1 MRAGVDACVRRG
13 QARVHAASGCVMC
26 VCVAVCARRGTVRHV
41 AAAAPGVRRSWLRVG
56 LCSRTVSGSLLPVHY
71 TSEHRSSHRS
81 SSAVAAAVAAR
92 VTGQEGLGDTQ
103 LVERGTITNDLGC
116 QGAIRLALI

>member
-1 MRAGVDACVRRG
+1 MCLRAAWAGACSVWMCCVR
-13 QARVHAASGCVMC
+13 VSM
-26 VCVAVCARRGTVRHV
+26 CAR
-41 AAAAPGVRRSWLRVG
+41 AAAPSGMWQLLAPGVRRCWLRVR

-71 TSEHRSSHRS
+71 TSEHR